1 MTNIRCGDETF
12 IVQHADLKFVKK
24 KTYATA
30 LFEAKIL
37 RKKTCNSRHLLI
49 HNKSV

>member
-24 KTYATA
+24 KNIRNRTFWGKNITQ
-30 LFEAKIL
+30 K
-37 RKKTCNSRHLLI
+37 N
-49 HNKSV
+49 V